1 MIVLNQY
8 IIHGSCPFLEVCTKW
23 IMVPSEAEKYFL
35 CWKVN
40 MAGVVAA
47 KLKLKKQ
54 QQEEEAA
61 QVSKDKN
68 FYVISKKLIK
78 NKTHP
83 IEFFLSLDISEQVW
97 SELVC
102 WGEGGLLQTE
112 TENNF
117 QGWTQAIN
125 LLSFWDIFQSEIV
138 LQQLALLRKGP
149 TEEKA
154 DVNIP
159 FFISVFVLL
168 LGLLVILANL
178 SENKV
183 MFFYGHLW

>member
-23 IMVPSEAEKYFL
+23 IMVPSEPEKHFL

-68 FYVISKKLIK
+68 FYVLSKLIK
-78 NKTHP
+78 KKTHR
-83 IEFFLSLDISEQVW
+83 IEFFL
-97 SELVC
+97 
-102 WGEGGLLQTE
+102 
-112 TENNF
+112 
-117 QGWTQAIN
+117 
-125 LLSFWDIFQSEIV
+125 IFQNKFDPNWS
-138 LQQLALLRKGP
+138 A
-149 TEEKA
+149 EEKEA
-154 DVNIP
+154 YYKRKQKTT
-159 FFISVFVLL
+159 F
-168 LGLLVILANL
+168 
-178 SENKV
+178 KV
-183 MFFYGHLW
+183 ELKE

>member
-68 FYVISKKLIK
+68 FYVIFKKLIK
-78 NKTHP
+78 N
-83 IEFFLSLDISEQVW
+83 
-97 SELVC
+97 
-102 WGEGGLLQTE
+102 
-112 TENNF
+112 
-117 QGWTQAIN
+117 
-125 LLSFWDIFQSEIV
+125 
-138 LQQLALLRKGP
+138 
-149 TEEKA
+149 
-154 DVNIP
+154 
-159 FFISVFVLL
+159 
-168 LGLLVILANL
+168 
-178 SENKV
+178 
-183 MFFYGHLW
+183 